1 MDADVI
7 NVGAGQSLEA
17 QVAVLRVQGNNT
29 AQAVSKIE
37 LGMKDQDGK
46 LDLLVADM
54 NKRAGAEATKKTL
67 RGAIFTL
74 LTSTSIIGWA
84 WEHFHK

>member
-1 MDADVI
+1 M
-7 NVGAGQSLEA
+7 NVGVGQSLEA

-37 LGMKDQDGK
+37 LGMKDQDAK

-67 RGAIFTL
+67 RGAVFTVVTGTGFL
-74 LTSTSIIGWA
+74 GWI